1 MIFNYGNKT
10 KTGQFEQ
17 HPVVE
22 KDYPIVQ
29 PIRYSYK
36 HDKCKKITTISEPI
50 ARSFSAK
57 PKFYTSTFCCTC
69 SNYFDVSEFTWIS
82 DDGAETNEV
91 VGKLNYA

>member
-36 HDKCKKITTISEPI
+36 HDKCKKITTMSEPI
-50 ARSFSAK
+50 ARSFASK
-57 PKFYTSTFCCTC
+57 PKFYTETFCTNCE
-69 SNYFDVSEFTWIS
+69 NYFKVDEFRWLNK
-82 DDGAETNEV
+82 DGTETNEI
-91 VGKLNYA
+91 VGGLNYA